1 MVVGAGA
8 EEYIHVGG
16 GKALVVLISLY
27 LSYQR
32 VLCVF
37 FRLKILYKNFI
48 ILKITTLIVAYL
60 ILVDQTLK

>member
-1 MVVGAGA
+1 MGTTG
-8 EEYIHVGG
+8 EDTNRFFIKCLSHY
-16 GKALVVLISLY
+16 KPP
-27 LSYQR
+27 SYQR

-37 FRLKILYKNFI
+37 FRLKIYKNFI